1 MATERPSTM
10 EEDPRPLA
18 QVWTR
23 LATRGLDTLLV
34 VNPAS
39 GNDLTGNVTFAV
51 GTYQGP
57 VVPTEGD
64 VSLLTSELGLP
75 GGRPLVVDRG
85 QAASAAGEDR
95 LQTIRKAAGT
105 AWSDARHDRDRASR
119 NFMPVERYDAWPRP
133 RTAARL
139 TDGPRIRQRRSPQ
152 GLPAPVPLRLKG
164 GAPRAAA
171 TASRIPA

>member
-1 MATERPSTM
+1 MATERPSTI
-10 EEDPRPLA
+10 EEYPRPLA
-18 QVWTR
+18 QGWTR

-51 GTYQGP
+51 GTYQGL

-64 VSLLTSELGLP
+64 VSLLTSELELP

-95 LQTIRKAAGT
+95 LQTIRKRLERRGLTRGMIAIERHAT
-105 AWSDARHDRDRASR
+105 SCRWSATTLGRVPGRLRGWRMAHASTSGEALRA
-119 NFMPVERYDAWPRP
+119 FPRQSFY
-133 RTAARL
+133 
-139 TDGPRIRQRRSPQ
+139 G
-152 GLPAPVPLRLKG
+152 
-164 GAPRAAA
+164 
-171 TASRIPA
+171 

>member
-10 EEDPRPLA
+10 EEYPRPLA

-23 LATRGLDTLLV
+23 LATRGRDTLLV

-51 GTYQGP
+51 GAYQGL
-57 VVPTEGD
+57 VVPNEGD
-64 VSLLTSELGLP
+64 VSLPTSELELP

-95 LQTIRKAAGT
+95 LQTIRKRLERCGRRPAGGWLTHPPAAKPSGP
-105 AWSDARHDRDRASR
+105 SRASP
-119 NFMPVERYDAWPRP
+119 FTVEGRRP
-133 RTAARL
+133 
-139 TDGPRIRQRRSPQ
+139 
-152 GLPAPVPLRLKG
+152 
-164 GAPRAAA
+164 AAA